1 MYLVRN
7 VVAMEKT
14 IQRTFFHILKGSA
27 HQAILLVVSLTAGM
41 GPALCQTPADT
52 DSLNAV
58 GLSWKVDME
67 EARPIPEGASSRYF
81 IAPSAHQMKRGQ
93 GRIQSNFAHN
103 VAHLGV
109 TDRMSISGMA
119 GVWGAAI
126 GLQSGWQ
133 IGERMRVGLETL
145 WATEGRLQ
153 QVLGNEELLK
163 KPLLLGGFVV
173 TYGDASSHVSLGLG
187 MSNEALPYDPF
198 HYYSDELIDEAWRL
212 IDEGLS
218 WTERITPEFKYGHHA
233 RIAVLNL
240 SAIWEVRPGFW
251 ILTENHL
258 LSTSWFGRAEQEE
271 NNQSIYVDDYLGNTY
286 GGGVFWP
293 GGEES
298 IILSMGFRNYGERS
312 GLYWDYGVA
321 HCFLGGF
328 DGYFPCPWFSMT
340 FDF

>member
-1 MYLVRN
+1 MKATEQASLRGLF
-7 VVAMEKT
+7 
-14 IQRTFFHILKGSA
+14 R
-27 HQAILLVVSLTAGM
+27 AILLVGHVVAGM
-41 GPALCQTPADT
+41 APVASQTTADK
-52 DSLNAV
+52 DSLNA
-58 GLSWKVDME
+58 GGGAWKVDMK
-67 EARPIPEGASSRYF
+67 APPRIPDGASSRYF

-153 QVLGNEELLK
+153 QVLGNEELLQ

-187 MSNEALPYDPF
+187 MSNEALATKTYLRWP
-198 HYYSDELIDEAWRL
+198 HYSDELIDEAWRL
-212 IDEGLS
+212 IDEGLG
-218 WTERITPEFKYGHHA
+218 WTERITPEFKYDAYHA

-240 SAIWEVRPGFW
+240 SAVWEVKPGFW
-251 ILTENHL
+251 ILTENYL

-271 NNQSIYVDDYLGNTY
+271 NTESIIVYDYLDRTY
-286 GGGVFWP
+286 GGGSFWP
-293 GGEES
+293 WGEES
-298 IILSMGFRNYGERS
+298 IILSMGFRKYGERS
-312 GLYWDYGVA
+312 GLSWDYGVA
-321 HCFLGGF
+321 HCFWGGF

>member
-1 MYLVRN
+1 MKAVEQASLRGLF
-7 VVAMEKT
+7 
-14 IQRTFFHILKGSA
+14 R
-27 HQAILLVVSLTAGM
+27 AILLVGHVLAGM
-41 GPALCQTPADT
+41 APVTCQTVANS
-52 DSLNAV
+52 DSLGAA
-58 GLSWKVDME
+58 GSAWMVDM
-67 EARPIPEGASSRYF
+67 APPPRIPDGASSRYF

-109 TDRMSISGMA
+109 TDRLSMSGMA
-119 GVWGAAI
+119 GVWGAAM

-133 IGERMRVGLETL
+133 IGERMRVGLATL

-153 QVLGNEELLK
+153 QVLGNEEALK
-163 KPLLLGGFVV
+163 KPLLLGGLVV

-187 MSNEALPYDPF
+187 ISNEALAVETYAPRF
-198 HYYSDELIDEAWRL
+198 QYYSDEF

-218 WTERITPEFKYGHHA
+218 WAERIRPEFKYSAHHA

-251 ILTENHL
+251 FLTENYL
-258 LSTSWFGRAEQEE
+258 LSTSWFGRAEQED
-271 NNQSIYVDDYLGNTY
+271 NTQSIYFGDYLGNTY

-293 GGEES
+293 GGKES
-298 IILSMGFRNYGERS
+298 VILSMGLRNYGERS
-312 GLYWDYGVA
+312 GLSWDYGVA
-321 HCFLGGF
+321 HSFWGGI
-328 DGYFPCPWFSMT
+328 DGYSPCPWFSMT